1 MAESIS
7 SPISTVSVD
16 GGIPPEE
23 LLCSPGRGG
32 SRPGREN
39 TQLSFCVAIAAGN
52 NRMKNPTGYLYPS

>member
-1 MAESIS
+1 MFPVGHRWSDMAESIS

-23 LLCSPGRGG
+23 LFCSPGRGG

-39 TQLSFCVAIAAGN
+39 TQLSF
-52 NRMKNPTGYLYPS
+52 